1 MDSTIHE
8 CNEHKGKRKE
18 EIKWINSIHQGT
30 GNKIQPGRP
39 LGVREGL
46 AHIPAS
52 PQRGMKASRIF
63 HLWSVSLVLE
73 GVGDAFH
80 LHLFSLPPTSSVCV
94 GVVMAAE

>member
-1 MDSTIHE
+1 MNVMNTRARAR
-8 CNEHKGKRKE
+8 GRRKSNGLTSF
-18 EIKWINSIHQGT
+18 IKVPETKYSQRDR
-30 GNKIQPGRP
+30 Q

-46 AHIPAS
+46 AYIPAS
-52 PQRGMKASRIF
+52 PQSSMKASRIF
-63 HLWSVSLVLE
+63 HFWSVSLVLE